1 MLEKKNE
8 KVRIVIEFHG
18 DFQRDWAGNEIR
30 NVKQVFVSRNPLTE
44 PYITTE
50 VSKDDGK
57 TWQIIDA
64 I

>member
-1 MLEKKNE
+1 MLEKNNE
-8 KVRIVIEFHG
+8 KVRIIIEFHG
-18 DFQRDWAGNEIR
+18 DFQRDWASNEIR

-50 VSKDDGK
+50 VSKDGGK
-57 TWQIIDA
+57 TWGTIDS